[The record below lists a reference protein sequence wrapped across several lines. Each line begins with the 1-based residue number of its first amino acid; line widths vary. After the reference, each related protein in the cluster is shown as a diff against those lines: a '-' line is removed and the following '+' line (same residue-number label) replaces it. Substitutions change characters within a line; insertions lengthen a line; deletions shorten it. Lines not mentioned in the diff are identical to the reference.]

1 MSGYEE
7 KMGNMGITLPRTPT
21 PATAYILAK
30 KVGTLVF
37 CSGQGP
43 SVEGKIVH
51 IGKVELLFPL
61 SGG

>member
-7 KMGNMGITLPRTPT
+7 KVGNTGIKLPRTPA
-21 PATAYILAK
+21 PVAAYIPAK
-30 KVGTLVF
+30 KVGNLVF

-51 IGKVELLFPL
+51 IGKVELLVPL